1 MDSSKRKIQDNLLSK
16 SFSTGLQKP
25 VSLNSLKEVLF
36 PFVSEDHAVVHH
48 HKNGDFSL
56 VIYDTKIKGLLSYWN
71 HKLKIKVSLFGKE
84 DCAVE
89 LNEVLSQIKKVI
101 DSNLVSEEISSKGNL
116 VRHF

>member
-1 MDSSKRKIQDNLLSK
+1 MDNLLSK
-16 SFSTGLQKP
+16 SFSTGLKGP
-25 VSLNSLKEVLF
+25 VSLSSLRAALF
-36 PFVSEDHAVVHH
+36 PLVSEDHAVVHH

-71 HKLKIKVSLFGKE
+71 QKLKMKVSLFGKE
-84 DCAVE
+84 DYAVE
-89 LNEVLSQIKKVI
+89 LNEVLSHIKNAI